1 VTQLQASLDRPWRRP
16 GALRYA
22 VQRLAG
28 IVSPPVTVVEP
39 HTPLVIDRDVPVSVR
54 DGTVLRVNCYRP
66 VTDEPVP
73 VIMCAHPYGKDRL
86 PSRRGRRSRF
96 SFQYRMLRQPGPVTF
111 STLTGW
117 EAYLWDGNRY
127 VPFEGSYGFGRDRI
141 TTGWQRISL
150 RSPSPG
156 QPPDFTTP
164 RLLRPGDIS
173 NVTIDLGPSATQFSA
188 GQAIRLVI
196 AGRWLWP
203 RNPLSGQFPAAY
215 QSLRAGRCTVHW
227 GPDRPSRL
235 TIPVIPPPS

>member
-1 VTQLQASLDRPWRRP
+1 
-16 GALRYA
+16 
-22 VQRLAG
+22 
-28 IVSPPVTVVEP
+28 
-39 HTPLVIDRDVPVSVR
+39 
-54 DGTVLRVNCYRP
+54 
-66 VTDEPVP
+66 
-73 VIMCAHPYGKDRL
+73 
-86 PSRRGRRSRF
+86 
-96 SFQYRMLRQPGPVTF
+96 MLRQPGPVTF

-117 EAYLWDGNRY
+117 EAYLWVEIHDTDDADLFVGVEKWDGNRY

-173 NVTIDLGPSATQFSA
+173 EVTIDLGPSGTQFSA

-215 QSLRAGRCTVHW
+215 QSLRDGRCTVHW
-227 GPDRPSRL
+227 APDRPSRL
-235 TIPVIPPPS
+235 TIPVTPPPS